1 MKRDL
6 ATSLSEEA
14 EQVGAR
20 IDKAYGRLANKLRR
34 RADKAKAGMVK
45 SKNRIKRAV
54 LQRRFEIYATAA
66 REIDQSVMDR
76 QAYAG
81 PVLRLKPE
89 AHGTPAQ
96 T

>member
-14 EQVGAR
+14 ERASAR
-20 IDKAYGRLANKLRR
+20 IDRSYSKLATKLRR
-34 RADKAKAGMVK
+34 RADKAKAAMVK

-89 AHGTPAQ
+89 EHGMPAQ